1 MRGIRLRKGDAV
13 VGMEVISDDR
23 DILFATARG
32 YGKRTKIEDFRV
44 AHRGGVGVRTI
55 PTGERNG
62 DVIGL
67 VKVGDNSEIL
77 LIDIHGKI
85 IRISPKEV
93 RTMGRQAQGVRLIRL
108 DADQELSSVVAF
120 EINPEDL
127 AKSEGGDS
135 ADFESGDSE
144 E

>member
-1 MRGIRLRKGDAV
+1 ML
-13 VGMEVISDDR
+13 E
-23 DILFATARG
+23 LFQL
-32 YGKRTKIEDFRV
+32 V
-44 AHRGGVGVRTI
+44 
-55 PTGERNG
+55 NG